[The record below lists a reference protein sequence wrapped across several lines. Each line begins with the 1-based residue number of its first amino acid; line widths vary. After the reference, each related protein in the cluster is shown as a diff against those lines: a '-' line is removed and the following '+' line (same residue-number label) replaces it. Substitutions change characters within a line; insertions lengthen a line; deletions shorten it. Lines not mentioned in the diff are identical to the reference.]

1 MDCYRSQSHNHTD
14 IVVAVGTKMVS
25 SPDSV
30 PARSRPMATIQDHF
44 LFVTDPMQSHINPAR
59 RLAVRVA
66 AAMPNAR
73 VTFSTAVSGHRHM
86 FPHLTSPDGEVV
98 QGVVSYIPYSD
109 GFDGGFNPEAHGVG
123 AYRER
128 ARQVGSETLASIV
141 ARLAR
146 RGHPVTRVVYTAL
159 VGWVPAVVRAGGV
172 PAALYWVKPATV
184 FAVYYHCFH
193 GHGALLDSC
202 AGDADADPNA
212 TVRLPGLPPLKADAL
227 PSFASMA
234 SPGSRNY
241 LTLDMLRDIFL
252 ALDEHGPTVLVD
264 TFDALEPEA
273 LRAVPRFNLI
283 AVGPV
288 VVDEPCRPCVELF
301 QPNDATACMGWLD
314 TMPARSVV
322 FVSFGSILSL
332 SKRQD
337 EELRRGLEATGRAYL
352 LVARKGNNGGSDGS
366 GKGMVVEWCNQTKV
380 LSHGAVGCFV
390 THCRWDSTLES
401 ITGGVPMVAV
411 PRWADQ
417 PTVAALVEASAGV
430 GVRARVDG
438 DGVMERRELQRCVEK
453 VMGSTDSASAVRARA
468 ECWGQRAKEAAAVG
482 GTSQRN
488 LRAFAS
494 GL

>member
-1 MDCYRSQSHNHTD
+1 
-14 IVVAVGTKMVS
+14 MVS
-25 SPDSV
+25 SLDPSSDM
-30 PARSRPMATIQDHF
+30 PRPMASSPQQPHF
-44 LFVTDPMQSHINPAR
+44 LFVTDPMQSHITPAR

-98 QGVVSYIPYSD
+98 HGVVSYVPYSD
-109 GFDGGFNPEAHGVG
+109 GFDGGFSPEARDRHDGAADGVG

-128 ARQVGSETLASIV
+128 ARAVGAATLAAV
-141 ARLAR
+141 VDRLAR

-159 VGWVPAVVRAGGV
+159 VGWVPAVARARGV

-184 FAVYYHCFH
+184 FAVYYRYFH

-202 AGDADADPNA
+202 AGDPDPRA
-212 TVRLPGLPPLKADAL
+212 AALLPGLPPLSSDAL

-241 LTLDMLRDIFL
+241 LTLDVLRDIFV
-252 ALDEHGPTVLVD
+252 ALDEHRPTVLVD
-264 TFDALEPEA
+264 TFDALEPDA
-273 LRAVPRFNLI
+273 LRAVPEFDLV

-288 VVDEPCRPCVELF
+288 VVEEPCRPCLNLF
-301 QPNDATACMGWLD
+301 QPDDARAYMDWLD
-314 TMPARSVV
+314 AKPARSVV
-322 FVSFGSILSL
+322 FVSFGSVLSV
-332 SKRQD
+332 SRRQ
-337 EELRRGLEATGRAYL
+337 EEEMRRGLEATGRPYL
-352 LVARKGNNGGSDGS
+352 LVARKSNNGGG
-366 GKGMVVEWCNQTKV
+366 GGRGMMVEWCDQMRV
-380 LSHGAVGCFV
+380 LSHPAVGCFV

-411 PRWADQ
+411 PRWGDQ
-417 PTVAALVEASAGV
+417 PTVAALVVESAGA
-430 GVRARVDG
+430 GVRAQVNG
-438 DGVMERRELQRCVEK
+438 EGVVERGELQRCVEMI
-453 VMGSTDSASAVRARA
+453 MGSTDHAAAVRARA
-468 ECWGQRAKEAAAVG
+468 EHWGQRAKEAAAVG
-482 GTSQRN
+482 GTSERS

>member
-1 MDCYRSQSHNHTD
+1 
-14 IVVAVGTKMVS
+14 
-25 SPDSV
+25 
-30 PARSRPMATIQDHF
+30 MATIQEHF
-44 LFVTDPMQSHINPAR
+44 LFVTDPMQSHIDPAR

-73 VTFSTAVSGHRHM
+73 VTFSTAVSGHRDM

-98 QGVVSYIPYSD
+98 HGVVSYIPYSD
-109 GFDGGFNPEAHGVG
+109 GFDGGFKFNPAEAHGVGAG

-128 ARQVGSETLASIV
+128 AREVGSETLASVV

-159 VGWVPAVVRAGGV
+159 VGWVPAVARAHGV

-184 FAVYYHCFH
+184 FAVYYHYFH
-193 GHGALLDSC
+193 GHGALLDSSCC
-202 AGDADADPNA
+202 ASDVADPHA
-212 TVRLPGLPPLKADAL
+212 AAVVRLPGLPPLKADAL
-227 PSFASMA
+227 PSLASMA

-241 LTLDMLRDIFL
+241 LTLDMLRDIFV
-252 ALDEHGPTVLVD
+252 ALDEHTPTVLVD

-273 LRAVPRFNLI
+273 LRAVPRFNLV

-288 VVDEPCRPCVELF
+288 VVEEPCRPCVELF
-301 QPNDATACMGWLD
+301 QPNDATAYVDWLD
-314 TMPARSVV
+314 TKPARSVV
-322 FVSFGSILSL
+322 FVSLGSVLSL

-337 EELRRGLEATGRAYL
+337 EELRRGLEATGRPYL
-352 LVARKGNNGGSDGS
+352 LVARKGNNGGG
-366 GKGMVVEWCNQTKV
+366 GGQGMVVEWCNQTKV

-430 GVRARVDG
+430 GVRAWVDG
-438 DGVMERRELQRCVEK
+438 DGVVGRGELRRCVEM

>member
-1 MDCYRSQSHNHTD
+1 MP
-14 IVVAVGTKMVS
+14 M
-25 SPDSV
+25 
-30 PARSRPMATIQDHF
+30 ARSHEHF

-66 AAMPNAR
+66 AVMPNAR
-73 VTFSTAVSGHRHM
+73 VTFSTAVSGHRQM
-86 FPHLTSPDGEVV
+86 FPQLTSPDGEVV

-109 GFDGGFNPEAHGVG
+109 GFDAGFNPEAQGVG

-128 ARQVGSETLASIV
+128 ARAVGSETLAAVV
-141 ARLAR
+141 ARLAK
-146 RGHPVTRVVYTAL
+146 RGHPVTRLVYTAI
-159 VGWVPAVVRAGGV
+159 VGWVPDVARAHGV
-172 PAALYWVKPATV
+172 PVALYWVKPATV
-184 FAVYYHCFH
+184 FTVYYHYFH
-193 GHGALLDSC
+193 GHGEVLASC
-202 AGDADADPNA
+202 ASDHAV
-212 TVRLPGLPPLKADAL
+212 VRLPGLPPLKAKDL

-241 LTLDMLRDIFL
+241 LTLDMLRDIFV
-252 ALDEHGPTVLVD
+252 ALDEHRPTVLVD

-273 LRAVPRFNLI
+273 LRAVPPFNLV

-301 QPNDATACMGWLD
+301 QPSDAKAYLDWLD
-314 TMPARSVV
+314 TKPARSVV
-322 FVSFGSILSL
+322 FVSFGSVLSL

-337 EELRRGLEATGRAYL
+337 EELRRGLEATGRPYL
-352 LVARKGNNGGSDGS
+352 LWARKSNNSGAGDGDS
-366 GKGMVVEWCNQTKV
+366 GRGTVVEWCNQTKV
-380 LSHGAVGCFV
+380 LSHHAVGCFV

-430 GVRARVDG
+430 GVRACLDA
-438 DGVMERRELQRCVEK
+438 DGVLERGELQRCVEM
-453 VMGSTDSASAVRARA
+453 VMGSTDGAAAVRARA
-468 ECWGQRAKEAAAVG
+468 ERWGQRAKEAAAMG
-482 GTSQRN
+482 GTSQRS